1 MALRAPAIGGSRAQ
15 VLSERASVVRAPTP
29 NVTRAAAAAN
39 PQASPTR
46 ASLVPGNAP
55 LYASPLEPPREVLA
69 SGLVTPKEP
78 SMSLLGRIGGA
89 LKGAVGG
96 FVTGGP
102 GGALGGAALGAIASS
117 GPRRPA
123 IGSQVLIGAGT
134 SAVGRMATGL
144 VPTTCPPGSRHV
156 PLLGCVDIFPGG
168 EGTGSGPFVRPG
180 EARTSRA
187 MIGASAYAPMTRNLT
202 VRSCGKGSVLGI
214 DGLCYDK
221 RTIRKDQRMWVPGR
235 KPLLTGG
242 DLNAIAKASRA
253 ARRMKVQQ
261 KRLEH
266 LGLLKRPKPSRGG
279 SRGVITKA
287 EAARALR
294 S

>member
-1 MALRAPAIGGSRAQ
+1 MALRTAAA
-15 VLSERASVVRAPTP
+15 VTVARAPTP
-29 NVTRAAAAAN
+29 NVTRSLAAAN
-39 PQASPTR
+39 PQLSPTR
-46 ASLVPGNAP
+46 AALVPGDAP
-55 LYASPLEPPREVLA
+55 LYASPLVPVREGGPVAPGLLSPRIQILPEE
-69 SGLVTPKEP
+69 T

-89 LKGAVGG
+89 VKGAVGG

-102 GGALGGAALGAIASS
+102 AGALGGAALGAISS
-117 GPRRPA
+117 GGARRPTV
-123 IGSQVLIGAGT
+123 GSQVLIGAGT
-134 SAVGRMATGL
+134 SAVGRMGGAL
-144 VPTTCPPGSRHV
+144 APTTCPPGSRHV

-168 EGTGSGPFVRPG
+168 QGTGSGPIVRPG

-253 ARRMKVQQ
+253 AARMKVQQ

>member
-1 MALRAPAIGGSRAQ
+1 MEPRPQRIRPTSRSPVQGINIRRAIAALPPGAT
-15 VLSERASVVRAPTP
+15 SVVRTATP

-39 PQASPTR
+39 PQLFPTR
-46 ASLVPGNAP
+46 AGLVPGKAP
-55 LYASPLEPPREVLA
+55 FFASPLIAPRAAPPPL
-69 SGLVTPKEP
+69 LVTPMEP

-102 GGALGGAALGAIASS
+102 GGAIAGASLGVFAGGA
-117 GPRRPA
+117 RRP
-123 IGSQVLIGAGT
+123 GSGSVLAGR
-134 SAVGRMATGL
+134 AAPLAG
-144 VPTTCPPGSRHV
+144 CPEGSRGF
-156 PLLGCVDIFPGG
+156 PPFCFDLFPGG
-168 EGTGSGPFVRPG
+168 AGSGSGPLVSPG
-180 EARTSRA
+180 DPRTSRA
-187 MIGASAYAPMTRNLT
+187 MIGASAYVPMRRSID
-202 VRSCGKGSVLGI
+202 VRRCERGAVLGY

-221 RTIRKDQRMWVPGR
+221 RTIRKDQRAWPPGR

-242 DLNAIAKASRA
+242 DLNAIAKAARA

-261 KRLEH
+261 RRLEQ